1 MRGMVVTGRML
12 NEQACIHKTIN
23 SGKSKNRVYSI
34 NEEDLKQGGKKKGGF
49 QQRQKQSWVYPQD
62 MLFGLTF

>member
-1 MRGMVVTGRML
+1 MVVTGRML

-34 NEEDLKQGGKKKGGF
+34 NEEDLKQGGKKKEDFNKDKNNLGF
-49 QQRQKQSWVYPQD
+49 IHRTCCLV
-62 MLFGLTF
+62 